1 MGIESRRHIA
11 YMSTEPYFYNWMT
24 IKDVGRYYQD
34 FFEDFSMERFQN
46 LLARMELKEEMKTK
60 TLSSGMMAK
69 LKIAVT
75 MARDAEVYMLDEPFN
90 GIDLLA
96 RDEIRATILQFST
109 QDKILL
115 LSSHLVEEME
125 AIADSA
131 LFGALPFVLSGDI
144 PNYVDAVFETV
155 SGFTT
160 TGASNLADVEALSRG
175 GVFWR
180 SLTHFLGGMGVLVF
194 IMAVLPMSG
203 SRSIHIMRAE
213 VPGPIVGKLVP
224 SARKTAILLYG
235 IYIALTVL
243 EAILLICGGMS
254 VFDSLIHAF
263 GTAGTGGFSSRAL
276 SIGYYD
282 SAYIDTVITVFMIVF
297 GVNFNLYYMILLG
310 KWTDALKSEELHWF
324 LGIILFSGFTI
335 ALNLGSAYG
344 GFFHNLRYSFFQV
357 ASIISTTGYGTADFS
372 LWPTYSKWV
381 LVLLMFLGACAGS
394 TGGGI
399 KVSRIIILF
408 KSYLHE
414 LKQLI
419 LPTRVKR
426 IWFEGKAVSEQ
437 TVHSV
442 LVFFQ
447 VYLTAAFLSV
457 LLLSLDG
464 HDTVTNLTASIACIS
479 NVGPGLAGVG
489 PTANYGFFSDLSKLL
504 LSFEMLLGRLEIF
517 PVLFL
522 FAPSVWKRKR

>member
-1 MGIESRRHIA
+1 MNYRMIA
-11 YMSTEPYFYNWMT
+11 QILGKVLCT
-24 IKDVGRYYQD
+24 I
-34 FFEDFSMERFQN
+34 
-46 LLARMELKEEMKTK
+46 A
-60 TLSSGMMAK
+60 
-69 LKIAVT
+69 AV
-75 MARDAEVYMLDEPFN
+75 
-90 GIDLLA
+90 
-96 RDEIRATILQFST
+96 
-109 QDKILL
+109 LL
-115 LSSHLVEEME
+115 LPALVSLLYRESPLPFLIVTLIMSVCGFVLLRFKPSTGKIYAAEGF
-125 AIADSA
+125 AVVGLSWVLLS

-324 LGIILFSGFTI
+324 LGIILFSAVTI

-399 KVSRIIILF
+399 KVSRFIIVGKAIRL
-408 KSYLHE
+408 E
-414 LKQLI
+414 LRKQLKPHSVNI
-419 LPTRVKR
+419 ERL
-426 IWFEGKAVSEQ
+426 EGKPISEA
-437 TVHSV
+437 TIHST
-442 LVFFQ
+442 LVFFAC
-447 VYLTAAFLSV
+447 YFFLLFLATLLV
-457 LLLSLDG
+457 AVDGFDLLSSFTG
-464 HDTVTNLTASIACIS
+464 VIS
-479 NVGPGLAGVG
+479 CLSNIGPGLDMTG
-489 PTANYGFFSDLSKLL
+489 PMGSFVMFSPKSKVILSLC
-504 LSFEMLLGRLEIF
+504 MLLGRLEIF
-517 PVLFL
+517 PILMLFSPKL
-522 FAPSVWKRKR
+522 WKN